1 MNQKGFDHFVI
12 VEKVKRNNL
21 YILDPDKGKYH
32 LSETEFIKIWTNI
45 VLLIEKTENFTTK
58 NVSPSYMR
66 VFLDILKN
74 YGYLFVLILA
84 PFSLI

>member
-1 MNQKGFDHFVI
+1 M
-12 VEKVKRNNL
+12 KRNNL

-32 LSETEFIKIWTNI
+32 LSETEFIKFWTNI
-45 VLLIEKTENFTTK
+45 ALLIEKTENFTTK